1 VRQFLFVL
9 GFALF
14 FSSALAQTRYS
25 NCAAL
30 NRVYPQGVGRPGA
43 VDKTS
48 PNRSRVIGFTV
59 NLAVYNRNRHL
70 DRDGDGI
77 ACERRR

>member
-1 VRQFLFVL
+1 MMIRFLVAVFV
-9 GFALF
+9 FAI
-14 FSSALAQTRYS
+14 SISLAQTRYP

-30 NRVYPQGVGRPGA
+30 NRVFAQGVGRPGA

-59 NLAVYNRNRHL
+59 NAAAYNLNRHL
-70 DRDGDGI
+70 DRDNDGI